1 MKTPL
6 FLLLVVLA
14 SLLGLAVSQDRNSPE
29 WMKSQE
35 DREKWCRLNLG
46 PHLGGR
52 C

>member
-14 SLLGLAVSQDRNSPE
+14 SLLGLAVSQDRNSTE
-29 WMKSQE
+29 WMKSQK
-35 DREKWCRLNLG
+35 DRKKWCRLNLG
-46 PHLGGR
+46 PYLGGR